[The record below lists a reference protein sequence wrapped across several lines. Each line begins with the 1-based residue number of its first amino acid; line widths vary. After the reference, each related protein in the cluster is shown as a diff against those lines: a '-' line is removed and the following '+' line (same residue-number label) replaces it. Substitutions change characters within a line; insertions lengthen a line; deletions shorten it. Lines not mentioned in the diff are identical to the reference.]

1 MSTKIHY
8 SGKKRFYR
16 FLYRMAQPMFGWL
29 VNFEA
34 IGREYIPREGGT
46 LIMSNHVSY
55 LDPIFL
61 GAAVTREL
69 HYMAR
74 DNLFRPKLWGD
85 FLTYMNAFPVKR
97 GEADI
102 KSLRTTLSLLKENQL
117 VLIFPEG
124 TRGIDGKLNEPEEGA
139 GFIVHRTN
147 VPVIPTFVKGTEII
161 WPKNAKGIKRAKVTV
176 YFGKPLELSVLR
188 GLPRGR
194 DTYKLIAQEIMRNIA
209 ELKEKAYSNERR
221 MEL

>member
-1 MSTKIHY
+1 MSTKYY
-8 SGKKRFYR
+8 SGEKRVYGFIYR
-16 FLYRMAQPMFGWL
+16 IAQPMFGGL
-29 VNFEA
+29 VKFEA

-74 DNLFRPKLWGD
+74 DDLFRPKLWGD

-97 GEADI
+97 GEGDI
-102 KSLRTTLSLLKENQL
+102 RALRTVLSLLAKHQL

-124 TRGIDGKLNEPEEGA
+124 TRGIDGKLGEPNEGA
-139 GFIVHRTN
+139 GLIVHRTD

-161 WPKNAKGIKRAKVTV
+161 WPRNSKGLRRAKVTV
-176 YFGKPLELSVLR
+176 YFGESLELSKLR
-188 GLPRGR
+188 ELPRGR
-194 DTYKLIAQEIMRNIA
+194 ETYTLIAQEIMKNIA
-209 ELKEKAYSNERR
+209 ELKEKAYSN
-221 MEL
+221 

>member
-1 MSTKIHY
+1 MITKFHY
-8 SGKKRFYR
+8 SGEKRFYR
-16 FLYRMAQPMFGWL
+16 FLYRMAQPVFGWL
-29 VNFEA
+29 VKFEA
-34 IGREYIPREGGT
+34 IGREYIPQEGGT

-74 DNLFRPKLWGD
+74 DDLFQPKLWGD

-97 GEADI
+97 GEPDLRA
-102 KSLRTTLSLLKENQL
+102 LRTTLSLLEKNQL

-124 TRGIDGKLNEPEEGA
+124 TRGINGKLGEPVEGA

-147 VPVIPTFVKGTEII
+147 VPVIPAFVKGTEII
-161 WPKNAKGIKRAKVTV
+161 LPRNAKGIKRAKVSV
-176 YFGKPLELSVLR
+176 YFGQQLELSELR
-188 GLPRGR
+188 NLPRGR
-194 DTYKLIAQEIMRNIA
+194 EAYKLIAQEIMRNIA
-209 ELKEKAYSNERR
+209 ELKEKA
-221 MEL
+221 

>member
-1 MSTKIHY
+1 MSTKYYY
-8 SGKKRFYR
+8 SGEKRFYR
-16 FLYRMAQPMFGWL
+16 FLYRIAQPMFGGL

-74 DNLFRPKLWGD
+74 DDLFRPQLWGD

-97 GEADI
+97 GEGDI
-102 KSLRTTLSLLKENQL
+102 RALRTALSLLEKNKL

-124 TRGIDGKLNEPEEGA
+124 TRGISGKLGEPVEGA

-147 VPVIPTFVKGTEII
+147 VPVIPAFVKGTEII
-161 WPKNAKGIKRAKVTV
+161 LPRNAKGIKRAKVSV
-176 YFGKPLELSVLR
+176 YFGKPLELSALR
-188 GLPRGR
+188 NLPRGR
-194 DTYKLIAQEIMRNIA
+194 KTYKLIAQEIMRNIA
-209 ELKEKAYSNERR
+209 ELKEKVCSNGK
-221 MEL
+221 

>member
-1 MSTKIHY
+1 MSTKFHY
-8 SGKKRFYR
+8 SGEKRVYR
-16 FLYRMAQPMFGWL
+16 FIYRMAQPLFGCL
-29 VNFEA
+29 VKFEA

-46 LIMSNHVSY
+46 LVMSNHVSY

-97 GEADI
+97 GEGDI
-102 KSLRTTLSLLKENQL
+102 KALRTTLSLLEENKL

-124 TRGIDGKLNEPEEGA
+124 TRGIDGKLGEPVEGA
-139 GFIVHRTN
+139 GFLVHRTN
-147 VPVIPTFVKGTEII
+147 IPVIPAFVKGTEII
-161 WPKNAKGIKRAKVTV
+161 LPRNATGIKRAKVSV
-176 YFGKPLELSVLR
+176 YFGKPLELSKLR
-188 GLPRGR
+188 VLPRGR
-194 DTYKLIAQEIMRNIA
+194 EAYKLIAQEIMKNIA
-209 ELKEKAYSNERR
+209 ELKEKAYSSTV
-221 MEL
+221 

>member
-1 MSTKIHY
+1 MNTIFHY
-8 SGKKRFYR
+8 FGEKRFYR
-16 FLYRMAQPMFGWL
+16 FLYRIAQPLFSWL

-97 GEADI
+97 GEGDI
-102 KSLRTTLSLLKENQL
+102 RALRKALSLLEEHKL

-124 TRGIDGKLNEPEEGA
+124 TREIGGKLGEPVEGA

-147 VPVIPTFVKGTEII
+147 VPVIPAFVKGTEII
-161 WPKNAKGIKRAKVTV
+161 LPRNAKGLKRAKVSV
-176 YFGKPLELSVLR
+176 YFGKPLELSTFR
-188 GLPRGR
+188 HLPRGR
-194 DTYKLIAQEIMRNIA
+194 DTYKLIAQEIMRTIA
-209 ELKEKAYSNERR
+209 ELKKKAYASSV
-221 MEL
+221 